1 VLVDAHC
8 HLGDTAFDADRS
20 AVIARA
26 RDAGLGHIVVIGES
40 LASAERAVGLAH
52 SIPGLSATAGVHPHD
67 ARTWNPASERALRAL
82 LARPEIVAVGETG
95 LDYYYDHSPRDD
107 QRRAFAAQLAIAAE
121 LRLPVV
127 IHSREADDDL
137 AALVRQWAGRVPALI
152 LHSFSGGRVLMDAG
166 IEVGA
171 YFSFSGMITFK
182 NWRWLVPPA
191 EWASD
196 RLLVET
202 DAPYLAPV
210 PFRGQR
216 NEPAR
221 VREIALELARVRGA
235 VPAAF
240 ELELAAN
247 ARRVFGPRLD
257 QSLETG

>member
-1 VLVDAHC
+1 MLVDAHC

-40 LASAERAVGLAH
+40 LASAERAVGLAQ

-107 QRRAFAAQLAIAAE
+107 QRRAFEAQLAIAAE

-137 AALVRQWAGRVPALI
+137 AALVRQWASRVPALI

-182 NWRWLVPPA
+182 NWLRNDAIEAVPL
-191 EWASD
+191 D
-196 RLLVET
+196 RILIET
-202 DAPYLAPV
+202 DAPYLSPAPY
-210 PFRGQR
+210 RGRR
-216 NEPAR
+216 NEPAFVRR
-221 VREIALELARVRGA
+221 VAEQIALVRKLDPEEVVA
-235 VPAAF
+235 VTGR
-240 ELELAAN
+240 N
-247 ARRVFGPRLD
+247 AERVFGF
-257 QSLETG
+257 STHA